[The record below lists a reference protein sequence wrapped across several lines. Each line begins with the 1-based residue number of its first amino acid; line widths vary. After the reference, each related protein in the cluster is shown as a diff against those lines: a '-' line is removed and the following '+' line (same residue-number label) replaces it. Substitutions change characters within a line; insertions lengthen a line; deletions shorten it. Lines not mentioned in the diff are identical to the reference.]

1 MHWSVCTDWR
11 IVVHMSVRMNI
22 LMEDDLAARLRTA
35 SGDKLGAYIARAV
48 RRQLLEDELAA
59 LSASTKDTDWV
70 TDAEQASEDVM
81 FGRTS

>member
-1 MHWSVCTDWR
+1 VHRSACMIWC
-11 IVVHMSVRMNI
+11 IVMRMSVRMNI

-59 LSASTKDTDWV
+59 LSASTKDTDWAA
-70 TDAEQASEDVM
+70 DAEQAGEDVM
-81 FGRTS
+81 FGRAS